1 MTKVALIVTV
11 KNEAG
16 AIQRLLDSISAQTR
30 LPDEVVIADGG
41 STDGTPQ
48 LIETWGARQPFPV
61 RVIVAPNTNIS
72 QGRNLAIRE
81 AHGDLIASTDAG
93 VRLAPQWLEK
103 LREPFNMQIL
113 NPRSQIPNVSHTA
126 KQSAIRHSPFAIAS
140 GFFIPDAHTIFE
152 MAMSATVLPVLSDID
167 PRTFMPSSRS
177 VAFTKAAWESVG
189 GYPEWLDYCED
200 LVFDFA
206 LRERF
211 SFGFEPQAIAYF
223 RPRGTWR
230 AFFKQYYLYARGDG
244 KANLFFKRHLIRYA
258 TYLVAAPLLI
268 ALSLMQSPLWSLA
281 LLAGFAVH
289 HRTPYRRLAPYLSSL
304 TLRDKLQA
312 ITLVPLI
319 RITGDVAKMLGYPV
333 GVWWRLTRRNDT
345 MT

>member
-1 MTKVALIVTV
+1 MTKVSLIVTV

-16 AIQRLLDSISAQTR
+16 AIQQLLDSISAQTR
-30 LPDEVVIADGG
+30 LPDEVVITDGG

-48 LIETWGARQPFPV
+48 LIEAWGAQQPFPV

-72 QGRNLAIRE
+72 QGRNHAIRE

-103 LREPFNMQIL
+103 LMEHFPATEAAVVDFWNMAERKGLTYEAMITWHGG
-113 NPRSQIPNVSHTA
+113 VWG
-126 KQSAIRHSPFAIAS
+126 
-140 GFFIPDAHTIFE
+140 GFFLPDPQNVFE
-152 MAMSATVLPVLSDID
+152 MAMSATVLPTLRDID
-167 PRTFMPSSRS
+167 PHNFMPSSRS
-177 VAFTKAAWESVG
+177 VAFMKLAWHVVG

-223 RPRGTWR
+223 RPRGTLR

-244 KANLFFKRHLIRYA
+244 KANLFFTRHLIRYA

-268 ALSLMQSPLWSLA
+268 ALSIIQSPLWSLV
-281 LLAGFAVH
+281 LLAGFAAY
-289 HRTPYRRLAPYLSSL
+289 HRTPYRRLAPYLSAL
-304 TLRDKLQA
+304 NLRDKLQA
-312 ITLVPLI
+312 ITLVPII
-319 RITGDVAKMLGYPV
+319 RLTGDVAKMFGYPV
-333 GVWWRLTRRNDT
+333 GVWWRLRRRENT
-345 MT
+345 